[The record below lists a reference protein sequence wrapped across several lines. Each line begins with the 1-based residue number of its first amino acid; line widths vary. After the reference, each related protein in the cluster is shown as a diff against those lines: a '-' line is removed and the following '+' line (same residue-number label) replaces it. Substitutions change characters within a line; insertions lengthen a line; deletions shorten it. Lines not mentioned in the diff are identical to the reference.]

1 MKSIGWVG
9 TRGMFLLFALI
20 GGIYGFQVST
30 ANDDVDVS
38 KRQDFATED
47 TTFGTNE
54 DIYIRI
60 PHETAKLKEGKG
72 VLNVQVKAGKTKYKG
87 GRKLTI
93 KGDKTAVSYSDDIQ
107 PLFTMGGA
115 WFNYGGTAAGACV
128 TCHAGDDGIDPEEC
142 PPECHL
148 MDLGTRAGIL
158 HGADGGSVPI
168 LGESAVG
175 ATDYDWEKSDLRK
188 RLRNNRMPPGFP
200 FVIDESNRNGADI
213 STTDDGDD
221 LALAGSNFFVK
232 RHPSAEAPEIW
243 EYEYGSGTN
252 AIGLIGA
259 WVTGANAGLNEEN
272 DVPYGGDADVTWD
285 DVSPFFNVPNTWYN
299 GGLACASCHF
309 SDVEPPSFHAMN
321 LSSAA
326 GLRAGADGGEEPI
339 LGESTVGS
347 TDFNWSKSGLRKR
360 LRNNRMPP
368 EAPFVLD
375 ESGRDGLMLVHP
387 VTGNDVSAVDL
398 IGEWVD
404 AGCPDN

>member
-1 MKSIGWVG
+1 MKTIGWVG

-30 ANDDVDVS
+30 ASDDVDVS

-47 TTFGTNE
+47 TTFSTNE
-54 DIYIRI
+54 NIYIRI
-60 PHETAKLKEGKG
+60 PLDEITGLRDGKAL
-72 VLNVQVKAGKTKYKG
+72 LNVLVKAGKTKYKG
-87 GRKLTI
+87 GAKLTI
-93 KGDKTAVSYSDDIQ
+93 KGDKTAVSYRDDIQ
-107 PLFTMGGA
+107 PLFTKGGA

-148 MDLGTRAGIL
+148 MDLGTRAGML
-158 HGADGGSVPI
+158 NGADGGSVPI

-175 ATDYDWEKSDLRK
+175 ATDYDWGKSDLRK

-200 FVIDESNRNGADI
+200 FVIDESNRNGPDI
-213 STTDDGDD
+213 STTNDGND
-221 LALAGSNFFVK
+221 LALTGSQFFAK
-232 RHPSAEAPEIW
+232 IDGGG
-243 EYEYGSGTN
+243 EYGYGGDTH
-252 AIGLIGA
+252 AVGLIEA
-259 WVTGANAGLNEEN
+259 WVTGTNAGLNE
-272 DVPYGGDADVTWD
+272 DAVVPYGGAADVTWA
-285 DVSPFFNVPNTWYN
+285 DVAPFFTQRDTWYN
-299 GGLACASCHF
+299 GGLACTYCHF
-309 SDVEPPSFHAMN
+309 SNKEPPSFHAMD
-321 LSSAA
+321 LSSPA

-339 LGESTVGS
+339 LGESVVGS

-375 ESGRDGLMLVHP
+375 ESNRDGLMLVHP
-387 VTGNDVSAVDL
+387 VTGSDVSAVDL

-404 AGCPDN
+404 AGCLDN